1 MEQTRLLLIKSCE
14 DYSLAL
20 NTVLLV
26 RMRAIPTTID
36 DTMFAYMVV
45 KDWCKWIKEPKE
57 ERSAENTLFGETADY
72 LPMLEMFEKY
82 AEDIEDQLIAYQDAI
97 EAYFR
102 GLNPNLVDFW
112 RGLCES
118 PSLRED
124 TRLLFRSLRYT
135 AQLFEEKFGTTFLNK
150 LLDEKQIP
158 QMNELD
164 RCLSGKT
171 E

>member
-1 MEQTRLLLIKSCE
+1 MEQTRLLLIMSRE

-20 NTVLLV
+20 NILMMVSTGMLP
-26 RMRAIPTTID
+26 ATIED
-36 DTMFAYMVV
+36 VMYAYMVAC
-45 KDWCKWIKEPKE
+45 DWCKWIKEPKE

-72 LPMLEMFEKY
+72 LPMLEMFEGY

-112 RGLCES
+112 RGLSES

-135 AQLFEEKFGTTFLNK
+135 AQLSEEKFGATFLNK